1 MLTRER
7 KTSVTRNPDDT
18 STNSPAEP
26 VDPRI
31 YFAAER
37 TQLAWVRTALSLMGF
52 GFVVARFGLFLRE
65 VASVRGDRP
74 IAHTGLSLWI
84 GTSLVLLGVIANV
97 LSAIR
102 QIQFTRGFGAAAL
115 PRPAWFWTVG
125 VALAFMLAAIGL
137 AMAIYLIVVG

>member
-1 MLTRER
+1 M
-7 KTSVTRNPDDT
+7 TRNPDDT